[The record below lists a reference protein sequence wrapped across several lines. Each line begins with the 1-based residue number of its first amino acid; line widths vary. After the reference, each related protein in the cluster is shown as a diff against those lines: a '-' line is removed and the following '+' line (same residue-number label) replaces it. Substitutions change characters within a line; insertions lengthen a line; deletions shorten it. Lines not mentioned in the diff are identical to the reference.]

1 MITLQPY
8 STKWPSLFLQEK
20 SKLMKALDGG
30 SPTIEHIGSTAI
42 PGISAKPII
51 DILIGVS
58 DVNLANLIPKIGSL
72 EYMYQPFLMPEKELH
87 CFEKNNTHG
96 IRTHQIHVV
105 QYPSCWWDKHILF
118 RDYLRTHPEDAKA
131 YEVHKLKLAEM
142 HETNRTYALAKTNFC
157 RAIDKKAYF
166 DFAIHQPAVSTE
178 RLLGYRP
185 QLGCFDLYQFM
196 FQDEKF
202 IECYGVKLSDEK
214 ILKILERDMDYWD
227 QYGFGPYVWF
237 EKSTQE
243 FVGEGGLNH
252 AIPDGIPENELTYS
266 LSKNHWGKGYATE
279 IGQFSLHQAF
289 QELNL
294 PNIVCFTS
302 EDNSRSLNVMKKLG
316 FKYEKDFVYAGIRHR
331 LFRIQKSFLHET
343 FLI

>member
-1 MITLQPY
+1 MITLTPY
-8 STKWPSLFLQEK
+8 SPEWSIFFQHEK
-20 SKLMKALDGG
+20 ETLIKVL
-30 SPTIEHIGSTAI
+30 SPLHPKIEHIGSTAI
-42 PGISAKPII
+42 PGIHAKSII

-58 DVNLANLIPKIGSL
+58 EMNLADLIPKIGSL
-72 EYMYQPFLMPEKELH
+72 GYRYQPFLLPEKELH
-87 CFEKNNTHG
+87 CFEKDNANG

-105 QYPSCWWDKHILF
+105 KYPSCWWDKHILF

-131 YEVHKLKLAEM
+131 YEAHKLDLAKM
-142 HETNRTYALAKTNFC
+142 HETNRMYAIAKANFC

-166 DFAIHQPAVSTE
+166 DFSIHQPAVSTE

-185 QLGCFDLYQFM
+185 QLGCFDLYQSM

-202 IECYGVKLSDEK
+202 VECYGVRLSDEK
-214 ILKILERDMDYWD
+214 ILQILKRDMDYWD

-252 AIPDGIPENELTYS
+252 AIPDGIPEIELTYS

-279 IGQFSLHQAF
+279 IGQFALHQAF

-294 PNIVCFTS
+294 PNVVCFTS
-302 EDNSRSLNVMKKLG
+302 EQNTRSLNVINKLG
-316 FKYEKDFVYAGIRHR
+316 FRYKKDFIYAGIRHR
-331 LFRIQKSFLHET
+331 LFRIQKSFLQEASQ
-343 FLI
+343 